1 MSESTKDIQVL
12 LVDDHRVVIE
22 GFIARLDSEKGISV
36 VGTASNGVE
45 ALEQAKLLNP
55 DVVLMDISMPIL
67 NGLDATALFKQEHPD
82 TKILMLTMHDNREY
96 ILEVMQCGAS
106 GYILKDV
113 SAEEMVKAIETV
125 HSGASYFCQSAS
137 KALFNTKEESP
148 NGAVTKSAL
157 SRREITVLLLVTEGK
172 SSKHIAQALD
182 ISVRTVETHRQ
193 NIKHKLDISS
203 TAEMIAYAIQTG
215 LIERIN

>member
-1 MSESTKDIQVL
+1 MIQGTDDIRVL

-22 GFIARLDSEKGISV
+22 GFIARLESEPGIAV
-36 VGTASNGVE
+36 VGTANNGVE
-45 ALEQAKLLNP
+45 ALEQAKLLDP
-55 DVVLMDISMPIL
+55 DVVLMDITMPIL
-67 NGLDATALFKQEHPD
+67 NGLEATALFKQEHPN

-137 KALFNTKEESP
+137 KALFNAPEESP
-148 NGAVTKSAL
+148 VKTTTKSVL

-172 SSKHIAQALD
+172 SSKHIAQELD

-193 NIKHKLDISS
+193 NIKHKLDITS
-203 TAEMIAYAIQTG
+203 TAEMITYAVQAG
-215 LIERIN
+215 LIDGNK